1 LRLVRASLCASRER
15 DDLGDV
21 ALEVL
26 LEALRVP
33 GELAAEPVP
42 VAVADRS
49 PGVAHHPVGAGLADP
64 GCVEE
69 RVEAVA
75 ALVQRHA
82 RELRRLPGVL
92 GVPADS
98 PGNERLG
105 VDLGLQ
111 PVKRSPSWGE
121 KGVTSMRRVFVVGAL
136 VASVSLA
143 LMASSAASAPLVDRF
158 HGTFSD
164 TFPDNIC
171 GIDGTTVVSG
181 MDNIQVFADGT
192 FKDQFRQNA
201 VFTSAATG
209 KSVEIFVAQQF
220 TGVGPIDNGD
230 GTVTFVSTFKGLP
243 EKINLPNGPVLSRDA
258 GFVSF
263 NDTFDA
269 TTGDFLGETI
279 SPENG
284 PHPDLDSG
292 FALFCDVIV
301 PALS

>member
-1 LRLVRASLCASRER
+1 M
-15 DDLGDV
+15 
-21 ALEVL
+21 
-26 LEALRVP
+26 
-33 GELAAEPVP
+33 
-42 VAVADRS
+42 
-49 PGVAHHPVGAGLADP
+49 
-64 GCVEE
+64 
-69 RVEAVA
+69 
-75 ALVQRHA
+75 
-82 RELRRLPGVL
+82 RRLCVL
-92 GVPADS
+92 SG
-98 PGNERLG
+98 
-105 VDLGLQ
+105 
-111 PVKRSPSWGE
+111 
-121 KGVTSMRRVFVVGAL
+121 L
-136 VASVSLA
+136 VATFLLA
-143 LMASSAASAPLVDRF
+143 FMASSTGAAPLVNRF

-181 MDNIQVFADGT
+181 MDNIQEFADGT

-230 GTVTFVSTFKGLP
+230 GTITFVSTFKGLP
-243 EKINLPNGPVLSRDA
+243 EMLKLPNGPVLSRDA

-269 TTGDFLGETI
+269 TTGEFLGETI

-301 PALS
+301 PALT